1 MSDIGVMPDIIISSD
16 IVINLKKVLH
26 STNRI
31 KHTIERNS
39 ETNTR
44 KGGQKNMLLDFLW
57 LILGK
62 IVFFTGA
69 IGNKNSFPKPLSKE
83 EEERYL
89 ALAAGGDKSARDTLV
104 KHNMRLV
111 AHIAKKYAGA
121 AETDDL
127 LSVGSIGLIKA
138 IGTYHAGRGT
148 TLATY
153 TARCIENEIL
163 MLIRANKKHKN
174 NLSLSDPVGTDKDEN
189 ELTLMDLLF
198 EKEDCVFEQVER
210 SVQREKLLEQIKRV
224 LTDREFTILCLRYA
238 LKGGIPLPQREV
250 ANVLKISRSYIS
262 RIEKHAI
269 EKLRAKLRAEDFME

>member
-1 MSDIGVMPDIIISSD
+1 MF
-16 IVINLKKVLH
+16 
-26 STNRI
+26 
-31 KHTIERNS
+31 
-39 ETNTR
+39 
-44 KGGQKNMLLDFLW
+44 LDF
-57 LILGK
+57 ILCLLGR

-69 IGNKNSFPKPLSKE
+69 IGTKNSFPKPLSKE
-83 EEERYL
+83 EEELYL
-89 ALAAGGDKSARDTLV
+89 QMAAEGNKEAKEILI

-111 AHIAKKYAGA
+111 AHIVKKYSGV

-127 LSVGSIGLIKA
+127 ISVGSIGLIKA
-138 IGTYHAGRGT
+138 INTYRAGRGT

-174 NLSLSDPVGTDKDEN
+174 TMLLSDPVGTDKDGN

-198 EKEDCVFEQVER
+198 EKEDCVFEEVEK
-210 SVQREKLLEQIKRV
+210 SIQREKLLEYVKEL
-224 LTDREFTILCLRYA
+224 LTEREYIIICLRYA

-262 RIEKHAI
+262 RIEKRAI
-269 EKLRAKLRAEDFME
+269 EKLRLHLRMEDFLD

>member
-1 MSDIGVMPDIIISSD
+1 MF
-16 IVINLKKVLH
+16 
-26 STNRI
+26 
-31 KHTIERNS
+31 
-39 ETNTR
+39 
-44 KGGQKNMLLDFLW
+44 LDFIWSL
-57 LILGK
+57 LGR
-62 IVFFTGA
+62 IVFFTGT

-83 EEERYL
+83 EEEYYL
-89 ALAAGGDKSARDTLV
+89 SLVAKGDKNAKDLLV

-111 AHIAKKYAGA
+111 AHIVKKYTGA

-127 LSVGSIGLIKA
+127 ISVGSIGLIKA
-138 IGTYHAGRGT
+138 INTYQAEHGT

-174 NLSLSDPVGTDKDEN
+174 TLLLSDPVGKDKDGN

-198 EKEDCVFEQVER
+198 EKEDCVFEAVEQ
-210 SVQREKLLEQIKRV
+210 SVRREKLLEQVKNI
-224 LTDREFTILCLRYA
+224 LSEREYTIICLRYA

-262 RIEKHAI
+262 RIEKRAI
-269 EKLRAKLRAEDFME
+269 EKLRSKLCAEDFLD

>member
-1 MSDIGVMPDIIISSD
+1 MF
-16 IVINLKKVLH
+16 
-26 STNRI
+26 
-31 KHTIERNS
+31 
-39 ETNTR
+39 
-44 KGGQKNMLLDFLW
+44 LDFIWTL
-57 LILGK
+57 LGR

-69 IGNKNSFPKPLSKE
+69 IGTKNSFPKPLSKE
-83 EEERYL
+83 EEELYL
-89 ALAAGGDKSARDTLV
+89 QMAAEGNKEAKELLI

-111 AHIAKKYAGA
+111 AHIVKKYSGV

-127 LSVGSIGLIKA
+127 ISVGSIGLIKA
-138 IGTYHAGRGT
+138 INTYRAGRGT

-174 NLSLSDPVGTDKDEN
+174 TMFLSDPVGTDKDGN

-198 EKEDCVFEQVER
+198 EKEDCVFEEVER
-210 SVQREKLLEQIKRV
+210 SIQREKLLEYVKEL
-224 LTDREFTILCLRYA
+224 LTEREYTIICLRYA

-262 RIEKHAI
+262 RIEKRAI
-269 EKLRAKLRAEDFME
+269 EKLRSHLRMEDFLD

>member
-1 MSDIGVMPDIIISSD
+1 MF
-16 IVINLKKVLH
+16 
-26 STNRI
+26 
-31 KHTIERNS
+31 
-39 ETNTR
+39 
-44 KGGQKNMLLDFLW
+44 LDFIWAL
-57 LILGK
+57 LGK

-69 IGNKNSFPKPLSKE
+69 IGSKNSFPKPLSKE
-83 EEERYL
+83 EEEMYL
-89 ALAAGGDKSARDTLV
+89 ERVAKGDKEAKDILV

-111 AHIAKKYAGA
+111 AHIVKKYTGA

-127 LSVGSIGLIKA
+127 ISVGSIGLIKA
-138 IGTYHAGRGT
+138 IGSYKSGRGT

-163 MLIRANKKHKN
+163 MLIRANRKHKN
-174 NLSLSDPVGTDKDEN
+174 TLSLSEPVGTDKDGN

-198 EKEDCVFEQVER
+198 EKEDCVFDAVER
-210 SVQREKLLEQIKRV
+210 SVRREKLLEQIKKV
-224 LTDREFTILCLRYA
+224 LSEREYTILCLRYA

-269 EKLRAKLRAEDFME
+269 EKLRARLKAEDFLD

>member
-1 MSDIGVMPDIIISSD
+1 MF
-16 IVINLKKVLH
+16 
-26 STNRI
+26 
-31 KHTIERNS
+31 
-39 ETNTR
+39 
-44 KGGQKNMLLDFLW
+44 LDFLW

-89 ALAAGGDKSARDTLV
+89 ALAAKGDQSAKDTLV

-174 NLSLSDPVGTDKDEN
+174 NLSLSDPVGTDKDGN

-210 SVQREKLLEQIKRV
+210 LVQREKLIEQIKKI
-224 LTDREFTILCLRYA
+224 LSDREFTILCLRYA